1 MMKKLLL
8 LVLIFLNFT
17 VLPADAVEKKVVID
31 RLTQSEAEDLDIE
44 IPDDVPPGYHSITIE
59 VYDDN
64 GTVSE
69 KEVEFCKDEEGVVQ
83 WDNNCPNLKLDEEP
97 AAVDPEPVKAI
108 KAGLQPYDPLS
119 DPETTKGL
127 HLAGFAAL
135 AALTSIKRNEKQSDE
150 EQSDEEQDQESLQ
163 SVSSGALKLLKNE
176 PGRGDL
182 SKTWDNRFTDKSD
195 FLFVSLAHRFNRF
208 SPLLTRTIQDG
219 NTVRAMLGSWAALL
233 MPIGLILG
241 VIAVI
246 DTGGQSLPPVWTI
259 VALIMAVA
267 IFDAFAGLVAGFVF
281 FLAALVTGNITNR
294 PELLT
299 TIGVMV
305 LFFAPALLASAFRPF
320 RRLVRNQD
328 DMWER
333 ITDYALGTLLTFWVI
348 TKMVAAMNGLARLE
362 LPITEYGTELALI
375 AAGLLLIRVALED
388 IAVEHYPI
396 RLRALHVEIRKPSQS
411 QKIRSLAFKIFVFF
425 IMAAPFV
432 GSTLNLVLGTLL
444 FAIPQITSLSLED
457 SLPKKKLYLPK
468 GVLKTVVMIFVMAL
482 ASNMIEGA
490 FSSPEAFLKWSFVVM
505 ALPGFIL
512 HYLDAIT
519 DTPEGDWK
527 TTEKGRMIYRIGGV
541 VIFVLMVLVVRGV
554 DIASWL
560 VG

>member
-1 MMKKLLL
+1 MKKVLLL
-8 LVLIFLNFT
+8 ALIILNFSI
-17 VLPADAVEKKVVID
+17 LPGFGAEQKVVID
-31 RLTQSEAEDLDIE
+31 RLTESEAEDLDIE
-44 IPDDVPPGYHSITIE
+44 IPEDVPPGFHSITIE

-64 GTVSE
+64 GTVSQ
-69 KEVEFCKDEEGVVQ
+69 KEIEFCKDEEGVVQ
-83 WDNNCPNLKLDEEP
+83 WDNKCPNLKLDEE
-97 AAVDPEPVKAI
+97 AAPVDPEPI
-108 KAGLQPYDPLS
+108 KPITVGLQPYDPLS

-150 EQSDEEQDQESLQ
+150 EQDQESLQ

-176 PGRGDL
+176 PGKGDL
-182 SKTWDNRFTDKSD
+182 SQTWDNRFTDETD
-195 FLFVSLAHRFNRF
+195 FVFVSLAHRFNRF

-219 NTVRAMLGSWAALL
+219 NTVRAMIGSWAGLL
-233 MPIGLILG
+233 IPIGFILG
-241 VIAVI
+241 IVAALN
-246 DTGGQSLPPVWTI
+246 TGGQSLPPAWGI

-267 IFDAFAGLVAGFVF
+267 IFDAFAGFVAGFVF
-281 FLAALVTGNITNR
+281 FLSALLTGNITNR

-299 TIGVMV
+299 SIGVMV

-320 RRLVRNQD
+320 RRLVRTQD

-362 LPITEYGTELALI
+362 LPITDYGTELAWI
-375 AAGLLLIRVALED
+375 AAGLLIIRVAFED
-388 IAVEHYPI
+388 IAVEHYPM
-396 RLRALHVEIRKPSQS
+396 RLRALHVEIRKPSQT
-411 QKIRSLAFKIFVFF
+411 QKIRSLVFKIFVFF

-432 GSTLNLVLGTLL
+432 GSLLNLVLGTIL

-457 SLPKKKLYLPK
+457 NLPKKKLYLPK
-468 GVLKTVVMIFVMAL
+468 GVFKTVVMIFVMAVAGNL
-482 ASNMIEGA
+482 IEGA
-490 FSSPEAFLKWSFVVM
+490 FSSPAAFLQWSFVVM

-519 DTPEGDWK
+519 DAPETDWK
-527 TTEKGRMIYRIGGV
+527 TTENGRKIYRIGGV
-541 VIFVLMVLVVRGV
+541 VIFVLMVLVVKGV

>member
-1 MMKKLLL
+1 MMRKLLL
-8 LVLIFLNFT
+8 LTLIFLNLS
-17 VLPADAVEKKVVID
+17 VLPADSVEKKVVID

-44 IPDDVPPGYHSITIE
+44 IPDDVPPGFHSITIE

-64 GTVSE
+64 GTVTE
-69 KEVEFCKDEEGVVQ
+69 KEIEFCKDENGVVQ
-83 WDNNCPNLKLDEEP
+83 WDNKCPNLNLEEE
-97 AAVDPEPVKAI
+97 AVDPEPVKAI
-108 KAGLQPYDPLS
+108 KAGLQPYDPLG

-127 HLAGFAAL
+127 HLAAFAAL
-135 AALTSIKRNEKQSDE
+135 AALTSVKRNERQSDE
-150 EQSDEEQDQESLQ
+150 EAEQESLQ

-176 PGRGDL
+176 PGKGDL
-182 SKTWDNRFTDKSD
+182 SNTWDNRFTDDTD
-195 FLFVSLAHRFNRF
+195 FAFVALAHRFNRF

-219 NTVRAMLGSWAALL
+219 NTVRAIVGSFAALL
-233 MPIGLILG
+233 IPIGLILG
-241 VIAVI
+241 IIASI
-246 DTGGQSLPPVWTI
+246 NTGGQALPPVWII
-259 VALIMAVA
+259 VGAIMAIA
-267 IFDAFAGLVAGFVF
+267 IFDAFAGFVAGFVF
-281 FLAALVTGNITNR
+281 FILALVTGNITNR

-320 RRLVRNQD
+320 RRLVRTQD

-333 ITDYALGTLLTFWVI
+333 FTDYALGTLLTFWVI

-362 LPITEYGTELALI
+362 LPITEYGTELAFW
-375 AAGLLLIRVALED
+375 AAALLLIRVALED
-388 IAVEHYPI
+388 IAVEHYPM
-396 RLRALHVEIRKPSQS
+396 RLRALHVEIKKPSQR
-411 QKIRSLAFKIFVFF
+411 QKVQSLAFKIFVFF

-457 SLPKKKLYLPK
+457 NLPKKKLYLPK
-468 GVLKTVVMIFVMAL
+468 GVFKTVVMIFVMAL
-482 ASNMIEGA
+482 ASNLIEGA

-505 ALPGFIL
+505 ALPGFFL

-519 DTPEGDWK
+519 DAPESDWK
-527 TTEKGRMIYRIGGV
+527 TTEKGRKIYRIGGV
-541 VIFVLMVLVVRGV
+541 IVFILMVLVVKGV

>member
-1 MMKKLLL
+1 MKKILLL
-8 LVLIFLNFT
+8 AIIFLNLS
-17 VLPADAVEKKVVID
+17 VLPGFTAEQRVVID
-31 RLTQSEAEDLDIE
+31 RLTQSEAEDLEIE
-44 IPDDVPPGYHSITIE
+44 IPDEVPPGFHSITIE

-64 GTVSE
+64 GTVSQ
-69 KEVEFCKDEEGVVQ
+69 KEIEFCKDENGVVQ
-83 WDNNCPNLKLDEEP
+83 WDNKCPNLKVDEEGDPVIP
-97 AAVDPEPVKAI
+97 APEKEVKTD
-108 KAGLQPYDPLS
+108 LQPYDPLS

-127 HLAGFAAL
+127 HLAAFAAL
-135 AALTSIKRNEKQSDE
+135 AALTTVRRNEKQDDE
-150 EQSDEEQDQESLQ
+150 EQDQDQESLQ
-163 SVSSGALKLLKNE
+163 SVSSGALKLLKDE
-176 PGRGDL
+176 PGKGDL
-182 SKTWDNRFTDKSD
+182 SKSWDNRFTDETD
-195 FLFVSLAHRFNRF
+195 FAFVSLAHRFNRF
-208 SPLLTRTIQDG
+208 SPLLTRTVQDG
-219 NTVRAMLGSWAALL
+219 NTIRAIIGSWAGLL

-241 VIAVI
+241 IVAAVN
-246 DTGGQSLPPVWTI
+246 TGGQALPPAWGI

-267 IFDAFAGLVAGFVF
+267 IYDAFAGFISGSVF
-281 FLAALVTGNITNR
+281 FLAALLTGNITNR
-294 PELLT
+294 PEFLT
-299 TIGVMV
+299 AIGVVV

-362 LPITEYGTELALI
+362 LPITDYGTELAFI
-375 AAGLLLIRVALED
+375 AAGLLLIRVAFED
-388 IAVEHYPI
+388 IAVEHYPM
-396 RLRALHVEIRKPSQS
+396 RLRALHVEIRKPSQN
-411 QKIRSLAFKIFVFF
+411 QKIRSLAFKVFVFF

-457 SLPKKKLYLPK
+457 NLPKKKLYLPK
-468 GVLKTVVMIFVMAL
+468 GVFKTVVMIFVMAL

-519 DTPEGDWK
+519 DAPETDWK
-527 TTEKGRMIYRIGGV
+527 TTENGRKIYRIGGV
-541 VIFVLMVLVVRGV
+541 IVFILMVLVVQGV
-554 DIASWL
+554 DLASWIS
-560 VG
+560 

>member
-1 MMKKLLL
+1 MRKLLL
-8 LVLIFLNFT
+8 LTLIFLNLS
-17 VLPADAVEKKVVID
+17 VLPADAAEKKVVID

-44 IPDDVPPGYHSITIE
+44 IPDDVPPGFHSITIE

-64 GTVSE
+64 GTVSQ
-69 KEVEFCKDEEGVVQ
+69 KEIEFCKDEEGVVQ
-83 WDNNCPNLKLDEEP
+83 WDNKCPNLNLDEEP
-97 AAVDPEPVKAI
+97 APVTPEPEPVKAI
-108 KAGLQPYDPLS
+108 KAGLQPYNPLDDPV
-119 DPETTKGL
+119 TTKGL
-127 HLAGFAAL
+127 QLAAFAVL
-135 AALTSIKRNEKQSDE
+135 AALTSVKRNERQSDE
-150 EQSDEEQDQESLQ
+150 EAEQESLQ

-176 PGRGDL
+176 PGKGDL
-182 SKTWDNRFTDKSD
+182 SNSWDNRFTDD
-195 FLFVSLAHRFNRF
+195 TDYAFVSLAHRFNRF

-219 NTVRAMLGSWAALL
+219 NTVRAIIGSWAALL
-233 MPIGLILG
+233 IPVGFILG
-241 VIAVI
+241 IIASI
-246 DTGGQSLPPVWTI
+246 NTGAQALPPVWII
-259 VALIMAVA
+259 VAAIMAIA
-267 IFDAFAGLVAGFVF
+267 IFDAFAGFVAGFVF
-281 FLAALVTGNITNR
+281 FTLALVTGNITSR

-362 LPITEYGTELALI
+362 LPITDYGTELAFW
-375 AAGLLLIRVALED
+375 AAALLLVRVGLED
-388 IAVEHYPI
+388 IAVEHYPM
-396 RLRALHVEIRKPSQS
+396 RLRALHGEVKTPSQR
-411 QKIRSLAFKIFVFF
+411 QKLRSLAFKIFVFF

-457 SLPKKKLYLPK
+457 NLPKKRLYLPK
-468 GVLKTVVMIFVMAL
+468 GVFKTVVMIFVMAL
-482 ASNMIEGA
+482 ASNLIEGA

-505 ALPGFIL
+505 ALPGFFL

-519 DTPEGDWK
+519 DAPETDWK
-527 TTEKGRMIYRIGGV
+527 TTDKGRKIYRVGGV
-541 VIFVLMVLVVRGV
+541 VVFILMVLVVKGV

>member
-1 MMKKLLL
+1 MMRKLLL
-8 LVLIFLNFT
+8 LTLIFLNFS
-17 VLPADAVEKKVVID
+17 VLPADAAEQKVVID

-44 IPDDVPPGYHSITIE
+44 IPDEVPPGFHSITIE

-64 GTVSE
+64 GTVSQ
-69 KEVEFCKDEEGVVQ
+69 KEIEFCKDEEGVVQ
-83 WDNNCPNLKLDEEP
+83 WDNKCPNLNLDEESAP
-97 AAVDPEPVKAI
+97 VTPEPEPVKAI
-108 KAGLQPYDPLS
+108 KAGLQPYDPMS

-127 HLAGFAAL
+127 HLAAFAAL
-135 AALTSIKRNEKQSDE
+135 AALTTVKRDEKQSDE
-150 EQSDEEQDQESLQ
+150 EAEQESLQ

-176 PGRGDL
+176 PGKGDL
-182 SKTWDNRFTDKSD
+182 SQTWDNKFTDETD
-195 FLFVSLAHRFNRF
+195 FAFVALAHRFNRF

-219 NTVRAMLGSWAALL
+219 NTIRAIIGSFAALL
-233 MPIGLILG
+233 IPIGFILG
-241 VIAVI
+241 IIASVN
-246 DTGGQSLPPVWTI
+246 TGAQALPPVWII
-259 VALIMAVA
+259 VGAIMAVA
-267 IFDAFAGLVAGFVF
+267 IFDAFAGFVAGFVF
-281 FLAALVTGNITNR
+281 FMLALVTGNITNR

-320 RRLVRNQD
+320 RRLVRNRD
-328 DMWER
+328 DLWER
-333 ITDYALGTLLTFWVI
+333 MTDYALGTLLTFWVI

-362 LPITEYGTELALI
+362 LPITEYGTELAFF
-375 AAGLLLIRVALED
+375 AAALLLVRVALED
-388 IAVEHYPI
+388 IAVEHYPM
-396 RLRALHVEIRKPSQS
+396 RLRSLHVEIKTPSQR
-411 QKIRSLAFKIFVFF
+411 QKIQSLAFKIFVFF

-457 SLPKKKLYLPK
+457 NLPKKKLYLPK
-468 GVLKTVVMIFVMAL
+468 GVFKTVVMIFVMAL
-482 ASNMIEGA
+482 ASNLIEGA

-505 ALPGFIL
+505 ALPGFFL

-519 DTPEGDWK
+519 DAPESDWK
-527 TTEKGRMIYRIGGV
+527 TTEKGRKIYRIGGV
-541 VIFVLMVLVVRGV
+541 VVFILMVLVVKGV

>member
-8 LVLIFLNFT
+8 LVLIFLNFI
-17 VLPADAVEKKVVID
+17 VLPSDAVEKKVVID
-31 RLTQSEAEDLDIE
+31 RLTQAEAEDLNIE
-44 IPDDVPPGYHSITIE
+44 IPDDVPPGFHSITIE

-69 KEVEFCKDEEGVVQ
+69 KEIEFCKDESGIVQ
-83 WDNNCPNLKLDEEP
+83 WDNKCPNLKLDEEP

-150 EQSDEEQDQESLQ
+150 EQDQESLQ

-176 PGRGDL
+176 PGKGDL
-182 SKTWDNRFTDKSD
+182 SKSWDNRYTDESD
-195 FLFVSLAHRFNRF
+195 FIFVSLAHRFNRF
-208 SPLLTRTIQDG
+208 SPLLTRTILDG
-219 NTVRAMLGSWAALL
+219 NTVRSMIGSWAALL

-241 VIAVI
+241 IIAVVN
-246 DTGGQSLPPVWTI
+246 TGGESLPPVWTI

-267 IFDAFAGLVAGFVF
+267 IFDAFAGFIAGTVF

-320 RRLVRNQD
+320 RRLVRTQD

-362 LPITEYGTELALI
+362 LPITDYGTELAVI

-388 IAVEHYPI
+388 IAVEHYPM
-396 RLRALHVEIRKPSQS
+396 RLRALHVEIQKPSQN
-411 QKIRSLAFKIFVFF
+411 QKIRSLTFKIFVFF

-457 SLPKKKLYLPK
+457 NLPKKKLYLPK
-468 GVLKTVVMIFVMAL
+468 GVFKTVVMIFVMAL

-505 ALPGFIL
+505 ALPGFFL

-519 DTPEGDWK
+519 DAPESDWK
-527 TTEKGRMIYRIGGV
+527 TTEKGRKIYRIGGV
-541 VIFVLMVLVVRGV
+541 IIFILMVLVVKGV

>member
-1 MMKKLLL
+1 MMRKLLL
-8 LVLIFLNFT
+8 LTLIFLNFS
-17 VLPADAVEKKVVID
+17 VLPADAAEKKVVID

-44 IPDDVPPGYHSITIE
+44 IPDDVPPGFHSITIE

-64 GTVSE
+64 GTVSQ
-69 KEVEFCKDEEGVVQ
+69 KEIEFCKDEKGVVQ
-83 WDNNCPNLKLDEEP
+83 WDNKCPNLNLDEEP
-97 AAVDPEPVKAI
+97 APVDPEPVKAI
-108 KAGLQPYDPLS
+108 KVGLQPYDPLS

-150 EQSDEEQDQESLQ
+150 EQDQESLQ
-163 SVSSGALKLLKNE
+163 SVSSGALKLLKDD
-176 PGRGDL
+176 PGKGDL
-182 SKTWDNRFTDKSD
+182 SSTWDNRFTDETD
-195 FLFVSLAHRFNRF
+195 FAFVSLAHRFNRF

-219 NTVRAMLGSWAALL
+219 NTVRAMIGSWAALL

-241 VIAVI
+241 IIAVI
-246 DTGGQSLPPVWTI
+246 NTGGQSLPPVWSI

-267 IFDAFAGLVAGFVF
+267 IFDAFAGFVAGFVF

-320 RRLVRNQD
+320 RRLVRNPD
-328 DMWER
+328 DKWER

-362 LPITEYGTELALI
+362 LPITEYGTELAFW

-388 IAVEHYPI
+388 IAVEHYPM

-411 QKIRSLAFKIFVFF
+411 QKVRSLVFKIFVFF

-432 GSTLNLVLGTLL
+432 GSTLNLVLGTLI

-457 SLPKKKLYLPK
+457 NLPKKKLYLPK
-468 GVLKTVVMIFVMAL
+468 GVFKTVVMIFVMAL
-482 ASNMIEGA
+482 ASNLIEGA

-519 DTPEGDWK
+519 DAPETDWK
-527 TTEKGRMIYRIGGV
+527 TTEKGRMIYRVGGV
-541 VIFVLMVLVVRGV
+541 VVFILMVLVVKGV

>member
-1 MMKKLLL
+1 MRKLLL
-8 LVLIFLNFT
+8 LILIFLNLS
-17 VLPADAVEKKVVID
+17 VLPADSAEKKVVID

-44 IPDDVPPGYHSITIE
+44 IPDEVPPGFHSITIE

-69 KEVEFCKDEEGVVQ
+69 KEIEFCKDENGVVQ
-83 WDNNCPNLKLDEEP
+83 WDNKCPNLNLDEEP
-97 AAVDPEPVKAI
+97 APIDPEPVKAI
-108 KAGLQPYDPLS
+108 TAGLQPYDPLG

-127 HLAGFAAL
+127 HLAAFAAL
-135 AALTSIKRNEKQSDE
+135 AALTSVKRNERQSDE
-150 EQSDEEQDQESLQ
+150 EAEQESLQ

-176 PGRGDL
+176 PGKGDL
-182 SKTWDNRFTDKSD
+182 SNTWDNRFTDDTD
-195 FLFVSLAHRFNRF
+195 FAFVSLAHRFNRF
-208 SPLLTRTIQDG
+208 SPLLIRTIQDG
-219 NTVRAMLGSWAALL
+219 NTVRAIVGSFAALL
-233 MPIGLILG
+233 IPIGLILG
-241 VIAVI
+241 IIASI
-246 DTGGQSLPPVWTI
+246 NTDAQALPPVWII
-259 VALIMAVA
+259 VGAIMAIA
-267 IFDAFAGLVAGFVF
+267 IFDAFAGFVAGFVF
-281 FLAALVTGNITNR
+281 FMLALVTGNITNR
-294 PELLT
+294 PEFLT

-333 ITDYALGTLLTFWVI
+333 LTDYALGTLLTFWVI
-348 TKMVAAMNGLARLE
+348 TKMVAAMNGLARVE
-362 LPITEYGTELALI
+362 LPITEYGTELALW
-375 AAGLLLIRVALED
+375 AAALLLVRVALED
-388 IAVEHYPI
+388 IAVEHYPM
-396 RLRALHVEIRKPSQS
+396 RLRALHVEIKKPSQR
-411 QKIRSLAFKIFVFF
+411 QKIQSLAFKIFVFF

-444 FAIPQITSLSLED
+444 FAIPQITALSLED
-457 SLPKKKLYLPK
+457 NLPKKKLYLPK
-468 GVLKTVVMIFVMAL
+468 GVFKTVVMIFVMAL
-482 ASNMIEGA
+482 ASNLIEGA

-519 DTPEGDWK
+519 DAPESDWK
-527 TTEKGRMIYRIGGV
+527 TTEKGRKIYRVGGV
-541 VIFVLMVLVVRGV
+541 IVFILMVLVVKGV

>member
-1 MMKKLLL
+1 MKKLLL

-44 IPDDVPPGYHSITIE
+44 IPDEVPPGYHSITIE

-97 AAVDPEPVKAI
+97 APIDPEPVKAI
-108 KAGLQPYDPLS
+108 KAGLQPYDPLG

-135 AALTSIKRNEKQSDE
+135 AALTSIKRNEKQSE
-150 EQSDEEQDQESLQ
+150 EEQDQESLQ

-176 PGRGDL
+176 PGKGDL
-182 SKTWDNRFTDKSD
+182 SKSWDNRYTDESD
-195 FLFVSLAHRFNRF
+195 FIFVSLAHRFNRF

-219 NTVRAMLGSWAALL
+219 NTVRSMIGSWAALL

-241 VIAVI
+241 IIAVVN
-246 DTGGQSLPPVWTI
+246 TGGQSLPPAWTI

-267 IFDAFAGLVAGFVF
+267 IFDAFAGFIAGFVF
-281 FLAALVTGNITNR
+281 FLAALLTGNITNR

-305 LFFAPALLASAFRPF
+305 LFFAPALLASSFRPF
-320 RRLVRNQD
+320 RRLVRTQD

-362 LPITEYGTELALI
+362 LPITEYGTELALL
-375 AAGLLLIRVALED
+375 AAALLIVRVGLED
-388 IAVEHYPI
+388 VAVEHYPM
-396 RLRALHVEIRKPSQS
+396 RLRALHVEIKPPSHN
-411 QKIRSLAFKIFVFF
+411 QKIRSLVFKIFVFF

-432 GSTLNLVLGTLL
+432 GSLLNLVLGTIL

-457 SLPKKKLYLPK
+457 NLPKKKLYLPK
-468 GVLKTVVMIFVMAL
+468 GVFKTVVMIFVMAL
-482 ASNMIEGA
+482 ASNLIEGA

-519 DTPEGDWK
+519 DAPQSDWK
-527 TTEKGRMIYRIGGV
+527 TTANGRWVYRIGGV
-541 VIFVLMVLVVRGV
+541 IIYVLMVLVVKGV

>member
-1 MMKKLLL
+1 MKKILLL
-8 LVLIFLNFT
+8 AIIFLNLS
-17 VLPADAVEKKVVID
+17 VLPGFSAEQKVVID
-31 RLTQSEAEDLDIE
+31 RLTQSEAEDLEIE
-44 IPDDVPPGYHSITIE
+44 IPDEVPPGFHSITIE

-64 GTVSE
+64 GTVSQ
-69 KEVEFCKDEEGVVQ
+69 KDIEFCKDEKGVVQ
-83 WDNNCPNLKLDEEP
+83 WDNKCPNLKVDEEGDPVVP
-97 AAVDPEPVKAI
+97 APAKEVKT
-108 KAGLQPYDPLS
+108 GLQPYDPLS

-127 HLAGFAAL
+127 QLAAFAAL
-135 AALTSIKRNEKQSDE
+135 AALTSIKRNEKQD
-150 EQSDEEQDQESLQ
+150 DEEQDQESLQ
-163 SVSSGALKLLKNE
+163 SVSSGALKLLKDE
-176 PGRGDL
+176 PGKGDL
-182 SKTWDNRFTDKSD
+182 SKSWDNRFTDDTD
-195 FLFVSLAHRFNRF
+195 FAFGSLAHRFNRF
-208 SPLLTRTIQDG
+208 SPLLTRTVQDG
-219 NTVRAMLGSWAALL
+219 NTVRAIIGSWASLL

-241 VIAVI
+241 IIAAI
-246 DTGGQSLPPVWTI
+246 NTGGQALPPAWGL
-259 VALIMAVA
+259 VALIMVVA
-267 IFDAFAGLVAGFVF
+267 IYDAFAGFIAGSVF
-281 FLAALVTGNITNR
+281 FLAALLTGNITNR

-299 TIGVMV
+299 AIGVMV

-362 LPITEYGTELALI
+362 LPITNYGTELAWI

-388 IAVEHYPI
+388 MAVEHYPM
-396 RLRALHVEIRKPSQS
+396 RLRALHVEIKKPSQN

-444 FAIPQITSLSLED
+444 FAIPQITALSLED
-457 SLPKKKLYLPK
+457 NLPKKKLYLPK
-468 GVLKTVVMIFVMAL
+468 GVFKTVVMIFVMAL
-482 ASNMIEGA
+482 AANMIEGA
-490 FSSPEAFLKWSFVVM
+490 FSTPAAFLKWSFVVM

-519 DTPEGDWK
+519 DAPETDWK
-527 TTEKGRMIYRIGGV
+527 TTENGRKLYRIGGV
-541 VIFVLMVLVVRGV
+541 VIFVLMVLVVKGV

>member
-8 LVLIFLNFT
+8 LALIFLNFS

-44 IPDDVPPGYHSITIE
+44 IPDEVPPGFHSITIE

-64 GTVSE
+64 GTVTE
-69 KEVEFCKDEEGVVQ
+69 KEIEFCKDENGVVQ
-83 WDNNCPNLKLDEEP
+83 WDNKCPNLNLDDEP
-97 AAVDPEPVKAI
+97 APIDPEPVKAI
-108 KAGLQPYDPLS
+108 KVGLQPYDPLS

-135 AALTSIKRNEKQSDE
+135 AALTSIKRNEKQSEE
-150 EQSDEEQDQESLQ
+150 EQEQESLQ

-176 PGRGDL
+176 PGKGDL
-182 SKTWDNRFTDKSD
+182 SSTWDNRFTDESD
-195 FLFVSLAHRFNRF
+195 FVFVSLAHRFTRF

-219 NTVRAMLGSWAALL
+219 NTVRAMIGSWAALL
-233 MPIGLILG
+233 MPIGLLLG
-241 VIAVI
+241 IIAAVN
-246 DTGGQSLPPVWTI
+246 TGGQALPPAWGI

-267 IFDAFAGLVAGFVF
+267 IFDAFAGFIAGFVF

-294 PELLT
+294 PEFLT

-320 RRLVRNQD
+320 RRLVRTQD

-375 AAGLLLIRVALED
+375 AAGLLLIRIALED
-388 IAVEHYPI
+388 IAVEHYPM
-396 RLRALHVEIRKPSQS
+396 RLRALHVEIRKPSQI
-411 QKIRSLAFKIFVFF
+411 QKVRSLAFKIFVFF

-457 SLPKKKLYLPK
+457 NLPKKKLYLPK
-468 GVLKTVVMIFVMAL
+468 GVFKTVVMIFVMAL

-505 ALPGFIL
+505 ALPGFFL

-519 DTPEGDWK
+519 DAPESDWK

-541 VIFVLMVLVVRGV
+541 IIFILMVLVVKGV

-560 VG
+560 F

>member
-1 MMKKLLL
+1 MKKFLLL
-8 LVLIFLNFT
+8 MIILLNLS
-17 VLPADAVEKKVVID
+17 VLPGSAVEQKVVID

-44 IPDDVPPGYHSITIE
+44 IPDDVPPGFHSITIE
-59 VYDDN
+59 VYDDR
-64 GTVSE
+64 GTVSQ
-69 KEVEFCKDEEGVVQ
+69 KEVEFCKDENGVVQ
-83 WDNNCPNLKLDEEP
+83 WDNKCPNLKIDEEP
-97 AAVDPEPVKAI
+97 APVEPEPVKEVTT
-108 KAGLQPYDPLS
+108 GLQPYDPLS

-150 EQSDEEQDQESLQ
+150 EQDQESLQ

-176 PGRGDL
+176 PGKGDL
-182 SKTWDNRFTDKSD
+182 SKTWDNRFTDESD
-195 FLFVSLAHRFNRF
+195 FAFVWLAHRFNRF
-208 SPLLTRTIQDG
+208 SPLLTRTVQDG
-219 NTVRAMLGSWAALL
+219 NTVRAIIGSWAGLL

-241 VIAVI
+241 IAAAVN
-246 DTGGQSLPPVWTI
+246 TGGQALPPAWGL

-267 IFDAFAGLVAGFVF
+267 IYDAFAGFIAGTIF
-281 FLAALVTGNITNR
+281 FLAALLTGNITNR
-294 PELLT
+294 PEFLT
-299 TIGVMV
+299 AIGVMV

-362 LPITEYGTELALI
+362 LPITDYGTELALI
-375 AAGLLLIRVALED
+375 AAVLLVVRVGLED
-388 IAVEHYPI
+388 LAVEQYPM
-396 RLRALHVEIRKPSQS
+396 RLRALHVEIKKPSQN

-432 GSTLNLVLGTLL
+432 GSLLNLVLGTIL

-457 SLPKKKLYLPK
+457 NLPKKKLYLPK
-468 GVLKTVVMIFVMAL
+468 GVFKTVVMIFVMAL
-482 ASNMIEGA
+482 ASNLIEGA
-490 FSSPEAFLKWSFVVM
+490 FSTPEAFLKWSFVVM

-519 DTPEGDWK
+519 DAPETDWK
-527 TTEKGRMIYRIGGV
+527 TTDNGRKIYRIGGV
-541 VIFVLMVLVVRGV
+541 VIFVLMVLVVKGV

>member
-1 MMKKLLL
+1 MRKILLL
-8 LVLIFLNFT
+8 AIILLNFLVLPSS
-17 VLPADAVEKKVVID
+17 VAVEKNVVID

-44 IPDDVPPGYHSITIE
+44 IPDSVPPGFHSITIE

-69 KEVEFCKDEEGVVQ
+69 KEIEFCKDEKGVVQ
-83 WDNNCPNLKLDEEP
+83 WDNKCPNLNLEEEP
-97 AAVDPEPVKAI
+97 APVDPEPVNAI
-108 KAGLQPYDPLS
+108 KTGLQPYDPLS

-135 AALTSIKRNEKQSDE
+135 AALTSIKRNEKQSE
-150 EQSDEEQDQESLQ
+150 EEQDQESLQ

-219 NTVRAMLGSWAALL
+219 NTVRAMIGSWAALL

-241 VIAVI
+241 IIAVI
-246 DTGGQSLPPVWTI
+246 NTGGQSLPPAWTI
-259 VALIMAVA
+259 VALIMSVA
-267 IFDAFAGLVAGFVF
+267 IFDAFAGFVAGFVF

-328 DMWER
+328 DRWER
-333 ITDYALGTLLTFWVI
+333 ITDYALATLLTFWVI

-362 LPITEYGTELALI
+362 LPITDYGTELALI

-388 IAVEHYPI
+388 IAVEQYPM
-396 RLRALHVEIRKPSQS
+396 RLRALHVEIRKPSQA
-411 QKIRSLAFKIFVFF
+411 QKVRSLAFKIFVFF

-457 SLPKKKLYLPK
+457 NLPKKKLYLPK

-482 ASNMIEGA
+482 ASNLIEGA

-505 ALPGFIL
+505 ALPGFFL

-519 DTPEGDWK
+519 DAPESDWK
-527 TTEKGRMIYRIGGV
+527 TTEKGRMIYRVGGV
-541 VIFVLMVLVVRGV
+541 IVFVLMVLVVQGV
-554 DIASWL
+554 DLASWIS
-560 VG
+560 

>member
-8 LVLIFLNFT
+8 LALIFLNLT

-44 IPDDVPPGYHSITIE
+44 IPDEVPPGFHSITIE

-69 KEVEFCKDEEGVVQ
+69 KEIEFCKDEEGVVQ
-83 WDNNCPNLKLDEEP
+83 WDNKCPNLKLDDEP
-97 AAVDPEPVKAI
+97 APIDPEPVKAI
-108 KAGLQPYDPLS
+108 KTGLQPYDPLS

-150 EQSDEEQDQESLQ
+150 EQDQESLQ

-176 PGRGDL
+176 PGKGDL
-182 SKTWDNRFTDKSD
+182 SNTWDNRYTDESD
-195 FLFVSLAHRFNRF
+195 FIFVSLAHRFNRF
-208 SPLLTRTIQDG
+208 SPLMTRTIQDG
-219 NTVRAMLGSWAALL
+219 NTVRSMIGSWAALL

-241 VIAVI
+241 IVAVVN
-246 DTGGQSLPPVWTI
+246 TGGESLPPVWTI

-267 IFDAFAGLVAGFVF
+267 IFDAFAGFIAGFVF
-281 FLAALVTGNITNR
+281 FLAALLSGNITNR

-305 LFFAPALLASAFRPF
+305 LFFAPALLASSFRPF
-320 RRLVRNQD
+320 RRLVRTQD
-328 DMWER
+328 DLWER

-362 LPITEYGTELALI
+362 LPITDYGTELALI

-388 IAVEHYPI
+388 IAVEHYPM
-396 RLRALHVEIRKPSQS
+396 RLRALHVEIRKPSQN

-457 SLPKKKLYLPK
+457 NLPKKKLYLPK
-468 GVLKTVVMIFVMAL
+468 GVFKTVVMIFVMAL

-505 ALPGFIL
+505 ALPGFFL

-519 DTPEGDWK
+519 DAPESDWK
-527 TTEKGRMIYRIGGV
+527 TTEKGRKIYRIGGV
-541 VIFVLMVLVVRGV
+541 IIFILMVLVVKGV

>member
-1 MMKKLLL
+1 MIRKLLL
-8 LVLIFLNFT
+8 LTLIFLNFS
-17 VLPADAVEKKVVID
+17 VLPANAAEKKVVID

-44 IPDDVPPGYHSITIE
+44 IPDDVPPGFHSITIE

-64 GTVSE
+64 GTVSQ
-69 KEVEFCKDEEGVVQ
+69 KEIEFCKDEEGVVQ
-83 WDNNCPNLKLDEEP
+83 WDNNCPNLNLDEEP
-97 AAVDPEPVKAI
+97 APVTPEPEPVKAI
-108 KAGLQPYDPLS
+108 KAGLQPYDPMS

-127 HLAGFAAL
+127 HLAAFAAL
-135 AALTSIKRNEKQSDE
+135 AALTTVKRNERQSDE
-150 EQSDEEQDQESLQ
+150 EAEQESLQ

-176 PGRGDL
+176 PGKGDL
-182 SKTWDNRFTDKSD
+182 SQTWDNKFTDNTD
-195 FLFVSLAHRFNRF
+195 FAFVALSHRFNRF

-219 NTVRAMLGSWAALL
+219 NTIRAIIGSFAALL
-233 MPIGLILG
+233 IPIGFILG
-241 VIAVI
+241 IIASVN
-246 DTGGQSLPPVWTI
+246 TGAQALPPVWII
-259 VALIMAVA
+259 VGAIMAVA
-267 IFDAFAGLVAGFVF
+267 IFDAFAGFVAGFVF
-281 FLAALVTGNITNR
+281 FMLALVTGNITNR

-320 RRLVRNQD
+320 RRLVRNRD
-328 DMWER
+328 DLWER
-333 ITDYALGTLLTFWVI
+333 MTDYALGTLLTFWVI

-362 LPITEYGTELALI
+362 LPITEYGTELALW
-375 AAGLLLIRVALED
+375 AAALLLVRVALED
-388 IAVEHYPI
+388 IAVEHYPM
-396 RLRALHVEIRKPSQS
+396 RLRALHVEIKKPSQR
-411 QKIRSLAFKIFVFF
+411 QKIQSLIFRIFTFF

-457 SLPKKKLYLPK
+457 NLPKKRLYLPK
-468 GVLKTVVMIFVMAL
+468 GVFKTVVMIFVMAL
-482 ASNMIEGA
+482 ASNAIEGA

-505 ALPGFIL
+505 ALPGFVL

-519 DTPEGDWK
+519 DAPESDWK
-527 TTEKGRMIYRIGGV
+527 TTDKGRKIYRIGGV
-541 VIFVLMVLVVRGV
+541 VVFILMVLVVKGV

>member
-1 MMKKLLL
+1 MKKILLL
-8 LVLIFLNFT
+8 AIIFLNLS
-17 VLPADAVEKKVVID
+17 VLPGFAAEQKVVID

-44 IPDDVPPGYHSITIE
+44 IPDSVPPGFHSITIE

-69 KEVEFCKDEEGVVQ
+69 KEIEFCKDEKGVVQ
-83 WDNNCPNLKLDEEP
+83 WDNKCPNLNLEEEP
-97 AAVDPEPVKAI
+97 APVDPEPVKAI
-108 KAGLQPYDPLS
+108 KTGLQPYDPLG

-135 AALTSIKRNEKQSDE
+135 AALTSIKRNEKQSE
-150 EQSDEEQDQESLQ
+150 EEQDQESLQ

-176 PGRGDL
+176 PGKGDL
-182 SKTWDNRFTDKSD
+182 SKTWDNRLTDKTD
-195 FLFVSLAHRFNRF
+195 YAFVGLAHRFNRF

-219 NTVRAMLGSWAALL
+219 NTIRAILGSWAALL
-233 MPIGLILG
+233 MPVGLILG
-241 VIAVI
+241 VIAVLN
-246 DTGGQSLPPVWTI
+246 TGGESLPPVWTI
-259 VALIMAVA
+259 VALIMAIA
-267 IFDAFAGLVAGFVF
+267 IFDAFAGFIAGFVF
-281 FLAALVTGNITNR
+281 FVAALVTGNITNR

-320 RRLVRNQD
+320 RRLVRTQD

-333 ITDYALGTLLTFWVI
+333 LTDYALGTLLTFWVI

-388 IAVEHYPI
+388 VAVEHYPM
-396 RLRALHVEIRKPSQS
+396 RLRALHVEIKKPSQN
-411 QKIRSLAFKIFVFF
+411 QKVRSLAFKIFVFF

-457 SLPKKKLYLPK
+457 NLPKKRLYLPK
-468 GVLKTVVMIFVMAL
+468 GVFKTVVMIFVMAL

-505 ALPGFIL
+505 ALPGFFL

-519 DTPEGDWK
+519 DAPESDWK
-527 TTEKGRMIYRIGGV
+527 TTEKGRKIYRIGGV
-541 VIFVLMVLVVRGV
+541 IIFILMVLVVKGV

>member
-1 MMKKLLL
+1 MRKLLL
-8 LVLIFLNFT
+8 LTLIFLNFS
-17 VLPADAVEKKVVID
+17 VLPADATEKTVVID
-31 RLTQSEAEDLDIE
+31 RLTQLEAEDLDIE
-44 IPDDVPPGYHSITIE
+44 IPDDVPPGFHSITIE

-64 GTVSE
+64 GTVSQ
-69 KEVEFCKDEEGVVQ
+69 KEIEFCKDEKGVVQ
-83 WDNNCPNLKLDEEP
+83 WDNKCPNLNLDEEP
-97 AAVDPEPVKAI
+97 APVDPEPVKAI
-108 KAGLQPYDPLS
+108 KTGLQPYDPLG

-150 EQSDEEQDQESLQ
+150 EQDQESLQ

-176 PGRGDL
+176 PGNGDL
-182 SKTWDNRFTDKSD
+182 SKTWDNRLTDNTD
-195 FLFVSLAHRFNRF
+195 FAFVSVAHRFNRF

-219 NTVRAMLGSWAALL
+219 NTVRAIIGSWAALL

-241 VIAVI
+241 IIAVI
-246 DTGGQSLPPVWTI
+246 NTGGQSLPPVWSI

-267 IFDAFAGLVAGFVF
+267 IFDAFAGFIAGFVF

-328 DMWER
+328 DKWER

-362 LPITEYGTELALI
+362 LPITEYGTELAFW

-388 IAVEHYPI
+388 IAVEHYPM

-411 QKIRSLAFKIFVFF
+411 QKVRSLVFKIFVFF

-432 GSTLNLVLGTLL
+432 GSTLNLVLGTLI

-457 SLPKKKLYLPK
+457 NLPKKKLYLPK
-468 GVLKTVVMIFVMAL
+468 GVFKTVVMVFVMAL

-519 DTPEGDWK
+519 DAPESDWK

-541 VIFVLMVLVVRGV
+541 VVFILMVLVVKGV

>member
-1 MMKKLLL
+1 MKKLAILALL
-8 LVLIFLNFT
+8 LLNFL
-17 VLPADAVEKKVVID
+17 VLPANAAEQKVVID

-44 IPDDVPPGYHSITIE
+44 IPDEVPPGFHSITIE

-64 GTVSE
+64 GTVSQ
-69 KEVEFCKDEEGVVQ
+69 KEIEFCKDEEGVIQ
-83 WDNNCPNLKLDEEP
+83 WDNNCPNLNLDEEP
-97 AAVDPEPVKAI
+97 APVDPEPVKAI
-108 KAGLQPYDPLS
+108 KVGLQPYDPLG

-127 HLAGFAAL
+127 HLAAFAAL
-135 AALTSIKRNEKQSDE
+135 AALTSVKRNERQSDE
-150 EQSDEEQDQESLQ
+150 EAEQESLQ

-176 PGRGDL
+176 PGKGDL
-182 SKTWDNRFTDKSD
+182 SNTWDNRFTDESD

-219 NTVRAMLGSWAALL
+219 NTVRAMIGSWAALL

-241 VIAVI
+241 IIAVI
-246 DTGGQSLPPVWTI
+246 NTGGQSLPPVWTI

-267 IFDAFAGLVAGFVF
+267 IFDAFAGFIAGFVF

-320 RRLVRNQD
+320 RRLIRSQD

-362 LPITEYGTELALI
+362 LPITDYGTELALL

-388 IAVEHYPI
+388 IAVEQYPM
-396 RLRALHVEIRKPSQS
+396 RLRALHVEIRKPSQA
-411 QKIRSLAFKIFVFF
+411 QKVRSLGFKIFVFF

-444 FAIPQITSLSLED
+444 FAIPQITALSLED
-457 SLPKKKLYLPK
+457 KLPKKKLYLPK
-468 GVLKTVVMIFVMAL
+468 GVFKTVVMIFVMAL
-482 ASNMIEGA
+482 ASNLIEGA

-505 ALPGFIL
+505 ALPGFFL

-519 DTPEGDWK
+519 DAPESDWK

-541 VIFVLMVLVVRGV
+541 IVFILMVLVVKGV

>member
-1 MMKKLLL
+1 MMRKLLL
-8 LVLIFLNFT
+8 LTLIFLNFS
-17 VLPADAVEKKVVID
+17 VLPANSAEKKVVID

-44 IPDDVPPGYHSITIE
+44 IPDDVPPGFHSITIE

-64 GTVSE
+64 GTVSQ
-69 KEVEFCKDEEGVVQ
+69 KEIEFCKDEKGVVQ
-83 WDNNCPNLKLDEEP
+83 WDNKCPNLNLDEEP
-97 AAVDPEPVKAI
+97 APVDPEPVKAI

-150 EQSDEEQDQESLQ
+150 EQDQESLQ
-163 SVSSGALKLLKNE
+163 SVSSGALKLLKDD
-176 PGRGDL
+176 PGKGDL
-182 SKTWDNRFTDKSD
+182 SSTWDNRFTDETD
-195 FLFVSLAHRFNRF
+195 FAFVSMAHRFNRF

-219 NTVRAMLGSWAALL
+219 NTVRAMIGSWAALL

-241 VIAVI
+241 IIAVI
-246 DTGGQSLPPVWTI
+246 DTGGQSLPPVWSI

-267 IFDAFAGLVAGFVF
+267 IFDAFAGFVAGFIF

-328 DMWER
+328 DKWER

-362 LPITEYGTELALI
+362 LPITEYGTELAFW

-388 IAVEHYPI
+388 IAVEHYPM

-411 QKIRSLAFKIFVFF
+411 QKVRSLVFKIFVFF

-432 GSTLNLVLGTLL
+432 GSTLNLVLGTLI

-457 SLPKKKLYLPK
+457 NLPKKKLYLPK
-468 GVLKTVVMIFVMAL
+468 GVFKTVVMIFVMAL

-519 DTPEGDWK
+519 DAPETDWK
-527 TTEKGRMIYRIGGV
+527 TTEKGRMIYRVGGV
-541 VIFVLMVLVVRGV
+541 VVFILMVLVVKGV

>member
-1 MMKKLLL
+1 MRKILLL
-8 LVLIFLNFT
+8 AIIFLNLS
-17 VLPADAVEKKVVID
+17 VLPGFSAEQKVVID
-31 RLTQSEAEDLDIE
+31 RLTQSEAEDLEIE
-44 IPDDVPPGYHSITIE
+44 IPDEVPPGFHSITIE

-64 GTVSE
+64 GTVSQ
-69 KEVEFCKDEEGVVQ
+69 KDIEFCKDEKGVVQ
-83 WDNNCPNLKLDEEP
+83 WDNKCPNLKVDEEGDPVVP
-97 AAVDPEPVKAI
+97 APAKEVKT
-108 KAGLQPYDPLS
+108 GLQPYDPLS

-127 HLAGFAAL
+127 QLAAFAAL
-135 AALTSIKRNEKQSDE
+135 AALTSIKRNEKQD
-150 EQSDEEQDQESLQ
+150 DEEQDQESLQ
-163 SVSSGALKLLKNE
+163 SVSSGALKLLKDE
-176 PGRGDL
+176 PGKGDL
-182 SKTWDNRFTDKSD
+182 SKSWDNRFTDDTD
-195 FLFVSLAHRFNRF
+195 FAFGSLAHRFNRF
-208 SPLLTRTIQDG
+208 SPLLTRTVQDG
-219 NTVRAMLGSWAALL
+219 NTVRAIIGSWASLL

-241 VIAVI
+241 IIAAI
-246 DTGGQSLPPVWTI
+246 NTGGQALPPAWGL
-259 VALIMAVA
+259 VALIMVVA
-267 IFDAFAGLVAGFVF
+267 IYDAFAGFIAGSVF
-281 FLAALVTGNITNR
+281 FLAALLTGNITNR

-299 TIGVMV
+299 AIGVMV

-362 LPITEYGTELALI
+362 LPITNYGTELAWI

-388 IAVEHYPI
+388 MAVEHYPM
-396 RLRALHVEIRKPSQS
+396 RLRALHVEIKKPSQN

-444 FAIPQITSLSLED
+444 FAIPQITALSLED
-457 SLPKKKLYLPK
+457 NLPKKKLYLPK
-468 GVLKTVVMIFVMAL
+468 GVFKTVVMIFVMAL
-482 ASNMIEGA
+482 AANMIEGA
-490 FSSPEAFLKWSFVVM
+490 FSTPAAFLKWSFVVM

-519 DTPEGDWK
+519 DAPETDWK
-527 TTEKGRMIYRIGGV
+527 TTENGRKLYRIGGV
-541 VIFVLMVLVVRGV
+541 VIFVLMVLVVKGV

>member
-1 MMKKLLL
+1 MRKLLL
-8 LVLIFLNFT
+8 LALIFLNFS

-44 IPDDVPPGYHSITIE
+44 IPDEVPPGFHSITIE

-64 GTVSE
+64 GTVTE
-69 KEVEFCKDEEGVVQ
+69 KEIEFCKDENGVVQ
-83 WDNNCPNLKLDEEP
+83 WDNKCPNLNLDDEP
-97 AAVDPEPVKAI
+97 APIDPEPVKAI
-108 KAGLQPYDPLS
+108 KVGLQPYDPLS

-135 AALTSIKRNEKQSDE
+135 AALTSIKRNEKQSDK
-150 EQSDEEQDQESLQ
+150 EQEQESLQ
-163 SVSSGALKLLKNE
+163 SVSSGALKLLKNQ
-176 PGRGDL
+176 PGKGDL
-182 SKTWDNRFTDKSD
+182 SSTWDNRFTDESD
-195 FLFVSLAHRFNRF
+195 FVFVSLAHRFNRF

-219 NTVRAMLGSWAALL
+219 NTVRAMIGSWAALL
-233 MPIGLILG
+233 MPIGLLLG
-241 VIAVI
+241 IIAAVN
-246 DTGGQSLPPVWTI
+246 TGGQALPPAWGI

-267 IFDAFAGLVAGFVF
+267 IFDAFAGFIAGFVF

-294 PELLT
+294 PEFLT

-320 RRLVRNQD
+320 RRLIRNQD

-348 TKMVAAMNGLARLE
+348 TKMVSAMNGLARLE
-362 LPITEYGTELALI
+362 LPITDYGTELALI

-388 IAVEHYPI
+388 IAVEQYPM
-396 RLRALHVEIRKPSQS
+396 RLRALHVEIRKPSQA
-411 QKIRSLAFKIFVFF
+411 QKVRSLVFKIFVFF

-457 SLPKKKLYLPK
+457 NLPKKKLYLPK
-468 GVLKTVVMIFVMAL
+468 GALKTVVMIFVMAL
-482 ASNMIEGA
+482 ASNLIEGA

-505 ALPGFIL
+505 ALPGFFL

-519 DTPEGDWK
+519 DAPESDWK
-527 TTEKGRMIYRIGGV
+527 TTERGRMIYRVGGV
-541 VIFVLMVLVVRGV
+541 IVFILMVLVVQGV
-554 DIASWL
+554 DLASWIS
-560 VG
+560 

>member
-1 MMKKLLL
+1 MKKFLLL
-8 LVLIFLNFT
+8 LLILLNFSI
-17 VLPADAVEKKVVID
+17 LPANSVDKKVVID
-31 RLTQSEAEDLDIE
+31 RITEAEAEDLDIE
-44 IPDDVPPGYHSITIE
+44 IPDDVPPGFHSFTIE

-69 KEVEFCKDEEGVVQ
+69 KEIEFCKDEEGVVQ
-83 WDNNCPNLKLDEEP
+83 WDNKCPNLNLEEEP
-97 AAVDPEPVKAI
+97 AAIDQEPVKVI
-108 KAGLQPYDPLS
+108 TAGLQPYDPLS

-150 EQSDEEQDQESLQ
+150 EQDQESLQ

-176 PGRGDL
+176 PGKGDL
-182 SKTWDNRFTDKSD
+182 SNTWDNRYTDESD

-219 NTVRAMLGSWAALL
+219 NTIRAMIGSWAALL
-233 MPIGLILG
+233 MPIGFFLG
-241 VIAVI
+241 IIATI
-246 DTGGQSLPPVWTI
+246 NTGGESLPPTWII

-281 FLAALVTGNITNR
+281 FLAALLTGNITNR
-294 PELLT
+294 PEFLT

-320 RRLVRNQD
+320 RRLVRTQD

-362 LPITEYGTELALI
+362 LPITDYGTELALI
-375 AAGLLLIRVALED
+375 AAGLLLIRIALED
-388 IAVEHYPI
+388 IAVEHYPM
-396 RLRALHVEIRKPSQS
+396 RLRALHVEIRKPSQI
-411 QKIRSLAFKIFVFF
+411 QKVRSLAFKIFVFF

-457 SLPKKKLYLPK
+457 NLPKKKLYLPK
-468 GVLKTVVMIFVMAL
+468 GVFKTVVMIFVMAL

-505 ALPGFIL
+505 ALPGFFL

-519 DTPEGDWK
+519 DAPESDWK

-541 VIFVLMVLVVRGV
+541 IIFILMVLVVKGV

>member
-1 MMKKLLL
+1 MKKILLL
-8 LVLIFLNFT
+8 AIIFLNLS
-17 VLPADAVEKKVVID
+17 VLPGFAAEQKIVID

-44 IPDDVPPGYHSITIE
+44 IPEDVPPGFHSITIE

-69 KEVEFCKDEEGVVQ
+69 KEIEFCKDEKGVVQ
-83 WDNNCPNLKLDEEP
+83 WDNKCPNLNLDEEP
-97 AAVDPEPVKAI
+97 APIDPEPVKAI
-108 KAGLQPYDPLS
+108 KTGLQPYDPLS

-135 AALTSIKRNEKQSDE
+135 AALTSIKRNEKQSE
-150 EQSDEEQDQESLQ
+150 EEQDQESLQ
-163 SVSSGALKLLKNE
+163 SVSSGALKLLKDE
-176 PGRGDL
+176 PGWGDL
-182 SKTWDNRFTDKSD
+182 SKTWHSPLTEKTDS
-195 FLFVSLAHRFNRF
+195 FFIALSHRFNPI
-208 SPLLTRTIQDG
+208 SPLLIRTVQDG
-219 NTVRAMLGSWAALL
+219 NTFRAILGSVASLL
-233 MPIGLILG
+233 APVGLVLG
-241 VIAVI
+241 VVASLN
-246 DTGGQSLPPVWTI
+246 TKGQALPPTWTI
-259 VALIMAVA
+259 VAAIMAVA
-267 IFDAFAGLVAGFVF
+267 IFDAFGGFIAGTVF
-281 FLAALVTGNITNR
+281 FLAVLFTGHITNR
-294 PELLT
+294 PEFLT
-299 TIGVMV
+299 AIGVMV

-320 RRLVRNQD
+320 RRLVRSQD
-328 DMWER
+328 DLWER

-388 IAVEHYPI
+388 VAVEHYPM
-396 RLRALHVEIRKPSQS
+396 RLRALHVEIKKPSQN
-411 QKIRSLAFKIFVFF
+411 QKVRSLAFKIFVFF

-457 SLPKKKLYLPK
+457 NLPKKKLYLPK
-468 GVLKTVVMIFVMAL
+468 GVFKTIVMIFVMAL

-505 ALPGFIL
+505 AVPGFIL

-519 DTPEGDWK
+519 DAPKNDWK
-527 TTEKGRMIYRIGGV
+527 TTAKGRWVYRIGGV
-541 VIFVLMVLVVRGV
+541 VIFVLMVLVVKGV

>member
-1 MMKKLLL
+1 MMRKLLL
-8 LVLIFLNFT
+8 LALIVLNFS

-44 IPDDVPPGYHSITIE
+44 IPDEVPPGFHSITIE

-69 KEVEFCKDEEGVVQ
+69 KEIEFCKDEKGVVQ
-83 WDNNCPNLKLDEEP
+83 WDNKCPNLNLEEEP
-97 AAVDPEPVKAI
+97 APIDPEPVKAI
-108 KAGLQPYDPLS
+108 KVGLQPYDPLS

-150 EQSDEEQDQESLQ
+150 EQEQESLQ
-163 SVSSGALKLLKNE
+163 SVSSGALKLLKDE

-182 SKTWDNRFTDKSD
+182 SRSWDNRFTDESD

-219 NTVRAMLGSWAALL
+219 NTVRAMIGSWAALL

-241 VIAVI
+241 IIAVI
-246 DTGGQSLPPVWTI
+246 NTGGQSLPPVWTI

-267 IFDAFAGLVAGFVF
+267 IFDAFAGFIAGLVF
-281 FLAALVTGNITNR
+281 FLAALLTGNITNR
-294 PELLT
+294 PEFLT

-320 RRLVRNQD
+320 RRLIRNQD

-388 IAVEHYPI
+388 VAVEQYPM
-396 RLRALHVEIRKPSQS
+396 RLRALHVEIRKPSQA
-411 QKIRSLAFKIFVFF
+411 QKVRSLVFKIFVFF

-457 SLPKKKLYLPK
+457 NLPKKKLYLPK

-519 DTPEGDWK
+519 DAPESDWK
-527 TTEKGRMIYRIGGV
+527 TTEKGRIIYRVGGV
-541 VIFVLMVLVVRGV
+541 IVFILMVLVVRGV
-554 DIASWL
+554 DLASWIS
-560 VG
+560 

>member
-1 MMKKLLL
+1 MKKVLLL
-8 LVLIFLNFT
+8 ALIILNFSI
-17 VLPADAVEKKVVID
+17 LPGFGAEQKVVID
-31 RLTQSEAEDLDIE
+31 RLTESEAEDLDIE
-44 IPDDVPPGYHSITIE
+44 IPEDVPPGFHSITIE

-64 GTVSE
+64 GTVSQ
-69 KEVEFCKDEEGVVQ
+69 KEIEFCKDEEGVVQ
-83 WDNNCPNLKLDEEP
+83 WDNKCPNLKLDEEP
-97 AAVDPEPVKAI
+97 APVDPEPIKAI
-108 KAGLQPYDPLS
+108 TVGLQPYDPLS

-150 EQSDEEQDQESLQ
+150 EQDQESLQ

-176 PGRGDL
+176 PGKGDL
-182 SKTWDNRFTDKSD
+182 SQTWDNRFTDETD
-195 FLFVSLAHRFNRF
+195 FVFVSLAHRFNRF

-219 NTVRAMLGSWAALL
+219 NTVRAMIGSWAGLL
-233 MPIGLILG
+233 IPIGFILG
-241 VIAVI
+241 IVAALN
-246 DTGGQSLPPVWTI
+246 TGGQSVPPAWGI

-267 IFDAFAGLVAGFVF
+267 IFDAFAGFVAGFVF
-281 FLAALVTGNITNR
+281 FLSALLTGNITNR

-299 TIGVMV
+299 SIGVMV

-320 RRLVRNQD
+320 RRLVRTQD

-362 LPITEYGTELALI
+362 LPITDYGTELAWI
-375 AAGLLLIRVALED
+375 AAGLLVIRVAFED
-388 IAVEHYPI
+388 IAVEHYPM
-396 RLRALHVEIRKPSQS
+396 RLRALHVEIRKPSQT
-411 QKIRSLAFKIFVFF
+411 QKIRSLVFKIFVFF

-432 GSTLNLVLGTLL
+432 GSLLNLVLGTIL

-457 SLPKKKLYLPK
+457 NLPKKKLYLPK
-468 GVLKTVVMIFVMAL
+468 GVFKTVVMIFVMAVAGNL
-482 ASNMIEGA
+482 IEGA
-490 FSSPEAFLKWSFVVM
+490 FSSPAAFLQWSFVVM

-519 DTPEGDWK
+519 DAPETDWK
-527 TTEKGRMIYRIGGV
+527 TTENGRKIYRIGGV
-541 VIFVLMVLVVRGV
+541 VIFVLMVLVVKGV

>member
-1 MMKKLLL
+1 MMRKLLL
-8 LVLIFLNFT
+8 LTLIFLNFS
-17 VLPADAVEKKVVID
+17 VLPGFSVEQKVVID

-44 IPDDVPPGYHSITIE
+44 IPDDVPPGFHSITIE

-64 GTVSE
+64 GTVSQ
-69 KEVEFCKDEEGVVQ
+69 KEIEFCKDEEGVVQ
-83 WDNNCPNLKLDEEP
+83 WDNKCPNLNLDELP
-97 AAVDPEPVKAI
+97 APIDPEPVKAI
-108 KAGLQPYDPLS
+108 KTGLQPYDPLG

-135 AALTSIKRNEKQSDE
+135 AALTSIKRNEKQSE
-150 EQSDEEQDQESLQ
+150 EEQDQESLQ

-176 PGRGDL
+176 PGKGDL
-182 SKTWDNRFTDKSD
+182 SKSWDNRYTDESD
-195 FLFVSLAHRFNRF
+195 FIFVSLAHRFNRF

-219 NTVRAMLGSWAALL
+219 NTVRSMIGSWAALL

-241 VIAVI
+241 IIAVVN
-246 DTGGQSLPPVWTI
+246 TGGQSLPPVWTI

-267 IFDAFAGLVAGFVF
+267 IFDAFAGFIAGFVF
-281 FLAALVTGNITNR
+281 FLAALLTGNITNR

-328 DMWER
+328 DLWER

-362 LPITEYGTELALI
+362 LPITDYGTELALI
-375 AAGLLLIRVALED
+375 AAALLLIRVALED
-388 IAVEHYPI
+388 IAVEHYPM
-396 RLRALHVEIRKPSQS
+396 RLRALHVEIRKPSQN
-411 QKIRSLAFKIFVFF
+411 QKIRSLALKIFVFF

-457 SLPKKKLYLPK
+457 NLPKKKLYLPK
-468 GVLKTVVMIFVMAL
+468 GVFKTVVMTFVMAL

-505 ALPGFIL
+505 ALPGFFL

-519 DTPEGDWK
+519 DAPESDWK
-527 TTEKGRMIYRIGGV
+527 TTEKGRKIYRVGGV
-541 VIFVLMVLVVRGV
+541 IIFILMVLVVKGV